1 MERATERRRVFVTG
15 GTGYLGVPLIEA
27 LLERGHEV
35 RALARQGSEGRLP
48 TGCGVVPGNA
58 LDGATFAERVAPAD
72 TLVHLVGVSHPAPW
86 KERQFREVDLASV
99 RASVQAART
108 AGVRHMVYLSVAQP
122 APVMK
127 SYVAVRAECER
138 QIAEA
143 DLSATCVRPWYVL
156 GPGHLWPYALLPIYA
171 LFERFPSTSD
181 TARRLGLVRRAEM
194 IDALVWAVEN
204 PAEEARVM
212 DVEWIRSFGTVRH

>member
-1 MERATERRRVFVTG
+1 VERATDQRRVFVTG

-35 RALARQGSEGRLP
+35 RALARRGSEGRLP
-48 TGCGVVPGNA
+48 TGCDVVPGNA
-58 LDGATFAERVAPAD
+58 LDGATFADQVALAD
-72 TLVHLVGVSHPAPW
+72 TLVHLVGVSHSAPW

-122 APVMK
+122 APLMK
-127 SYVAVRAECER
+127 TYVAVRAECER
-138 QIAEA
+138 QISEA
-143 DLSATCVRPWYVL
+143 GLSATCVRPWYVL
-156 GPGHLWPYALLPIYA
+156 GPGHVWPYALIPVYA
-171 LFERFPSTSD
+171 LFERLPGTSE

-194 IDALVWAVEN
+194 IDALAWAVEN
-204 PAEEARVM
+204 PAEGIRVM
-212 DVEWIRSFGTVRH
+212 DVERIRSFRAT